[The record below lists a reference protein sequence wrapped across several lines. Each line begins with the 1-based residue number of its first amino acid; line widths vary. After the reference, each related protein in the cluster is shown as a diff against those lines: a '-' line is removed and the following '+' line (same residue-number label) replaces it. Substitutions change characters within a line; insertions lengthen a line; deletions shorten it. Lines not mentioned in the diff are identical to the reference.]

1 MLPWE
6 WRALHQAL
14 RQLLRH
20 RPRRRCNGRRLTAII
35 YLNPDWQPGDGGE
48 LRLFRPYAPHDQ
60 PPLADVRPLMDRCV
74 PLAG

>member
-6 WRALHQAL
+6 WRALHQRCDNSATGMN
-14 RQLLRH
+14 
-20 RPRRRCNGRRLTAII
+20 RCNGRRLTAII

-48 LRLFRPYAPHDQ
+48 LRLFRPYAPRDQ